1 MNRSASY
8 TTNDLNAQIIHLH
21 SLGTKVIKKCSIL
34 LNETEQNARFQIY
47 SSSSSRFVFDCRNG
61 REDLVKSKKIGRSI
75 DQTIYKSNC
84 LISSFIL
91 VVWFDLN
98 SKHTQQ
104 FSSDQQKRKK
114 MVYTLRTGI
123 SFLLFCVFTIII
135 YSGPLYTASASQYSQ
150 CTNHIHLLVC
160 WHARRRCY
168 IRL

>member
-98 SKHTQQ
+98 SKHTTIFERPAKAQENGVHIA
-104 FSSDQQKRKK
+104 DW
-114 MVYTLRTGI
+114 YI
-123 SFLLFCVFTIII
+123 VFTILRFHDHYIFRTAL
-135 YSGPLYTASASQYSQ
+135 YSERQS
-150 CTNHIHLLVC
+150 V
-160 WHARRRCY
+160 
-168 IRL
+168 